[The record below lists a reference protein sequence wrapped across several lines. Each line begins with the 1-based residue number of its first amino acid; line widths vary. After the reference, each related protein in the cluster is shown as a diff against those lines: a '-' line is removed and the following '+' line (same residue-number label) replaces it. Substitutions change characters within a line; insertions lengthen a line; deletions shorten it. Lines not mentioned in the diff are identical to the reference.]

1 MTRNDPGL
9 SLHDR
14 ATRGERLDPA
24 EVEQLEAW
32 YTDQDGAEAQ
42 TLDWTA
48 SPASL
53 DALQSQ
59 VDAALGQL
67 TVVSRRIQRIAREN
81 DALRRDIADLR
92 RQIARREL
100 LQPA

>member
-32 YTDQDGAEAQ
+32 YADQDGVEAQ
-42 TLDWTA
+42 TLNWTA

-59 VDAALGQL
+59 VDTALGQL
-67 TVVSRRIQRIAREN
+67 TIVSRRIQQIAREN

-92 RQIARREL
+92 RQIARQAL
-100 LQPA
+100 LRPA

>member
-1 MTRNDPGL
+1 MTRQDNGL

-24 EVEQLEAW
+24 EMEQLEAW
-32 YTDQDGAEAQ
+32 YADQDGAEAR

-59 VDAALGQL
+59 VDAALGRL
-67 TVVSRRIQRIAREN
+67 TIASRRIQQIAKEN

-92 RQIARREL
+92 RQIARKAL